1 MAKIWQILLIISII
15 ATAVFLWIKHER
27 TGAKNEVEIEHLEEE
42 NKGQNEIIKTNNI
55 QKKLVSNTLV
65 NNDVVARSEW
75 LRAIIEE
82 RQAVN

>member
-1 MAKIWQILLIISII
+1 MAKIWQVFAIVAAI
-15 ATAVFLWIKHER
+15 AAAVFFYIRHER
-27 TGAKNEVEIEHLEEE
+27 NSAKNEVKIENLEQE

-75 LRAIIEE
+75 LQLYFEE
-82 RQAVN
+82 QAAD